1 MELTKIYK
9 PSFLCIFLFYQGT
22 HWVLENGT
30 WLISGMVAQSVK
42 NLPAMQETG
51 LQSLGWE
58 GHLEEG
64 MATHSSILTW
74 RIPWTEEA
82 GGLHSIGSKRVG
94 ND

>member
-64 MATHSSILTW
+64 REGLGRRHRRPGGEKGDATSPVPGGISI
-74 RIPWTEEA
+74 
-82 GGLHSIGSKRVG
+82 SK
-94 ND
+94 